1 MDIKTSKEKRIRS
14 RYIVKDKLFSD
25 VFYTLYDGFDAQ
37 ESNAVYVLKFH
48 SPLVSPQFADFCIQA
63 LQSYLY
69 QTLPNVFQLID
80 MEYDGEDLFLLY
92 KNENVSLISLDLYLN
107 KIQADPDS
115 AEKRYKLLLKISRI
129 IFNLEEKR
137 LTFGNFSLNNIFVTD
152 DHRVILGPSKINLIC
167 LEYFYSK
174 LDIFDASIFIPPE
187 FLKSFQASIFTD
199 VYSFGVLAFYIVT
212 SKWPL

>member
-1 MDIKTSKEKRIRS
+1 MVEIIMDIKTSKEKRIRS

-37 ESNAVYVLKFH
+37 ESNAVCLEF
-48 SPLVSPQFADFCIQA
+48 LFAIGFPQFADFCIQA

-115 AEKRYKLLLKISRI
+115 AEKAVQVI
-129 IFNLEEKR
+129 IKDFA
-137 LTFGNFSLNNIFVTD
+137 D
-152 DHRVILGPSKINLIC
+152 
-167 LEYFYSK
+167 YFQFRRK
-174 LDIFDASIFIPPE
+174 APH
-187 FLKSFQASIFTD
+187 
-199 VYSFGVLAFYIVT
+199 V
-212 SKWPL
+212 W